1 MRRIHYFDENYERY
15 LLPPVFGIG
24 TRGAKEASHAD
35 ADHLRCANPNNHHA
49 LKLSDL
55 KSSGHWPTLLAAF
68 LYFDFSFM
76 VWTVLGPLGAQIGES
91 LHLSA
96 QQKGLMVAI
105 PILSGA
111 FLRIALGLLV
121 DRIGAKNTGIIAQL
135 IVVAGL
141 VFAWLLG
148 LPNYQATLL
157 MGMVFGFAGASF
169 AVALPQAGRWYPPNM
184 QGVVMGLAGAG
195 NIGVV
200 IDSLCAPRLATAYG
214 WKSVFGFTLIPAVVV
229 LVIYAVFSREA
240 QVDVKRKRLI
250 DYMTLLKDK
259 DAHWFCFYYTVSFGG
274 FVGLASSYVLYFKSE
289 YGLTPVQAG
298 DFSALCTFVGAM
310 LRPFGGALAD
320 RVGGIRSLYTFYA
333 VAGLA
338 LVASTFGH
346 HLGYTVATFL
356 TASGALGMANGAVFQ
371 LLPQRFGKD
380 IGVMTGLV
388 GCGGGVGGFYLA
400 SSLGLAKGLTGSYA
414 SGFFVFAALCFL
426 AICGL
431 SVVKTRWRT
440 TWGALANA
448 RI

>member
-1 MRRIHYFDENYERY
+1 M
-15 LLPPVFGIG
+15 PPALGG
-24 TRGAKEASHAD
+24 TRGAKERPAQRTPPPH
-35 ADHLRCANPNNHHA
+35 NKPNIHRA

-55 KSSGHWPTLLAAF
+55 KSSGHWPTLLTAF

-91 LHLSA
+91 LHLSPE
-96 QQKGLMVAI
+96 QKGLMVAL

-111 FLRIALGLLV
+111 ILRIALGMLV
-121 DRIGAKNTGIIAQL
+121 DRIGAKNTGVIAQL
-135 IVVAGL
+135 VVIAGL
-141 VFAWLLG
+141 ALGWVFG
-148 LPNYQATLL
+148 LPTYQATLL
-157 MGMVFGFAGASF
+157 MGLVLGFAGASF

-195 NIGVV
+195 NVGVV
-200 IDSLCAPRLATAYG
+200 IDSLLAPRLAAAYG
-214 WKSVFGFTLIPAVVV
+214 WKSVFGFALVPAVLV
-229 LVIYAVFSREA
+229 LIIYVVFSREA
-240 QVDVKRKRLI
+240 QIEVKKKRLA
-250 DYMTLLKDK
+250 DYLTLLRDK

-274 FVGLASSYVLYFKSE
+274 FVGLASSYVIYFKSE
-289 YGLTPVQAG
+289 YGLTAVQAG
-298 DFSALCTFVGAM
+298 DFAALCTFVGAV
-310 LRPFGGALAD
+310 LRPVGGAVAD
-320 RVGGIRSLYTFYA
+320 RIGGIRSLYTFYA
-333 VAGLA
+333 TAGFA
-338 LVASTFGH
+338 LIASPFAH
-346 HLGYTVATFL
+346 VLGFNVATFL
-356 TASGALGMANGAVFQ
+356 IASAALGMANGAVFQ

-414 SGFFVFAALCFL
+414 AGFFVFSALCFV

-431 SVVKTRWRT
+431 TLVKTRWRT